1 MTTDQ
6 DELIRFM
13 REWADDGPLA
23 PRVLDSRS
31 YCDVTAFVAANFPG
45 LEWADYDEALDQF
58 ALEMH
63 AAGRLG
69 DDITGKP
76 YRIANA

>member
-1 MTTDQ
+1 MVTDQ

-13 REWADDGPLA
+13 WEWADDGPHA

-31 YCDVTAFVAANFPG
+31 YPDMTAFICANFPG
-45 LEWADYDEALDQF
+45 LEWADYDRVLDQF
-58 ALEMH
+58 ALELH

-69 DDITGKP
+69 DDMRH
-76 YRIANA
+76 RIGLK